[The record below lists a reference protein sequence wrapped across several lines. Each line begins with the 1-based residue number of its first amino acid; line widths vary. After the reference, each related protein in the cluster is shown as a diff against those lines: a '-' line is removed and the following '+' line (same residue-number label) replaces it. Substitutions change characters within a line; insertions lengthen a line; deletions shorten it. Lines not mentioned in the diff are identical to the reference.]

1 MEDTPR
7 MDVVEQLLLD
17 HRVVE
22 GLFDLYEDLDPIKLE
37 DRRDVVREL
46 TRELAQHANLEE
58 QYLYPLVR
66 DALPDG
72 EDLVREHLQ
81 DHQEVEEMLAKL
93 EDLEPADERFH
104 QAAMVVVKDT
114 REHIRQ
120 EEVELLPRVQA
131 VVPRGRLL
139 ELGETVEKAR
149 GVVPTR
155 PHPGAPSTP
164 PANKLVGPVAGLIDR
179 IRDGAREGI
188 EQARRERAPD

>member
-1 MEDTPR
+1 VEDTPS

-22 GLFDLYEDLDPIKLE
+22 GLFDLYEDLEPLKLE
-37 DRRDVVREL
+37 DRREVVREF
-46 TRELAQHANLEE
+46 TRELSQHANLEE

-66 DALPDG
+66 EVLPDG
-72 EDLVREHLQ
+72 EELVREHLR
-81 DHQEVEEMLAKL
+81 DHQGVEEILAKL

-114 REHIRQ
+114 REHIR
-120 EEVELLPRVQA
+120 EEEGEMLPRVQA
-131 VVPRGRLL
+131 AVPRERLL

-164 PANKLVGPVAGLIDR
+164 PANMLVGPVAGLIDR

-188 EQARRERAPD
+188 EQARRERARD